1 MREIVLSGAEITVLK
16 TIGLTG
22 TTTSGANLVKALSSM
37 EEAELID
44 TLKGLLVMG
53 YILAEQEN
61 FKEIKEVEEQTFRVN
76 TAYAKELRDTVLGRT
91 HRKENAG
98 RRRRRG

>member
-1 MREIVLSGAEITVLK
+1 MKEIVLSGAEITVLK

-22 TTTSGANLVKALSSM
+22 TAISGANLARALSSM

-44 TLKGLLVMG
+44 TLKGLLIMG
-53 YILAEQEN
+53 YIMAEKEN
-61 FKEIKEVEEQTFRVN
+61 FKEVEEIEELTFRVN
-76 TAYAKELRDTVLGRT
+76 TAYAKDLRDAVLGRT
-91 HRKENAG
+91 QRKDTTS